1 MVYNIK
7 CFFEVTKHSTNFFF
21 KFKAPITSFIKLK
34 VAATVDEFVLKPNC
48 SSSDKLLLLNVGTL
62 LYIKPSQKP

>member
-1 MVYNIK
+1 
-7 CFFEVTKHSTNFFF
+7 
-21 KFKAPITSFIKLK
+21 